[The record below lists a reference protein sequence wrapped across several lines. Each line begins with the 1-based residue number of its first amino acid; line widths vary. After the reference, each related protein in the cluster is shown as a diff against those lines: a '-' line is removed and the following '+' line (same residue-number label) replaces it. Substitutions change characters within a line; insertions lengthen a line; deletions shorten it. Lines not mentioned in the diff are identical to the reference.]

1 MVSFSLSFAFEML
14 FSSKVDTNK
23 SHEIIG
29 MLFARIN
36 PPEFRMPFEKE
47 KKKKT
52 GVTTAFLA
60 TRRPKIIKYPV
71 LSGTVRRPCKTSVVI
86 VSKAPPTGCGGRT

>member
-47 KKKKT
+47 KKKKD
-52 GVTTAFLA
+52 GSDDSFSCNAS
-60 TRRPKIIKYPV
+60 P
-71 LSGTVRRPCKTSVVI
+71 
-86 VSKAPPTGCGGRT
+86 